1 MTRLGAIISYMLS
14 SQSLS
19 IMVMVLPMPDM
30 YMFAIILQEGEEFR
44 EGITII

>member
-1 MTRLGAIISYMLS
+1 
-14 SQSLS
+14 
-19 IMVMVLPMPDM
+19 MVMVLPMPDM

>member
-1 MTRLGAIISYMLS
+1 MSRLGAIISYVLS

-19 IMVMVLPMPDM
+19 IMVVVLPMPDV

-44 EGITII
+44 EGIAFI